1 MTTCTPVYRLP
12 IIEGTDRSCDQ
23 SDTWCAFAGALETE
37 LDRLDAVVAR
47 TATALP
53 FAKVSLGVPQT
64 FNATT
69 SGSRIA
75 FDTILDDSDNMVDL
89 TANPGEIRAQRAGV
103 YAVRCY
109 IELGTTGS
117 TANSFLFRLSGQ
129 GPVDAPSAI
138 APSPGGTMVLEFP
151 DPGIANSMTWRL
163 RSAWR
168 VYLPQSR
175 FFATITYGAIAPG
188 ATAQLTRAEMDVV
201 WMGD

>member
-12 IIEGTDRSCDQ
+12 IIEGTDRPCDQ
-23 SDTWCAFAGALETE
+23 GDAWCAFAETMETE

-47 TATALP
+47 TATAIP
-53 FAKVSLGVPQT
+53 FAKVSLSAPQT
-64 FNATT
+64 YNATT

-89 TANPGEIRAQRAGV
+89 TANPGEVQAQRPGV

-117 TANSFLFRLSGQ
+117 TANSFLFRLTGQ
-129 GPVDAPSAI
+129 GPVASPTAI

-168 VYLPQSR
+168 VSLPQSR

>member
-1 MTTCTPVYRLP
+1 MTTCTPIYRLP
-12 IIEGTDRSCDQ
+12 LIEGSDRPCDQ
-23 SDTWCAFAGALETE
+23 SETWCAFAGTLETE
-37 LDRLDAVVAR
+37 LDRLDSVVAR
-47 TATALP
+47 TATAIP
-53 FAKVSLGVPQT
+53 FAKVSLSTPQT

-75 FDTILDDSDNMVDL
+75 FDTILDDSDDMVDL
-89 TANPGEIRAQRAGV
+89 TANPGEVQARRAGV

-117 TANSFLFRLSGQ
+117 TANSFLFRLTGQ
-129 GPVDAPSAI
+129 GPVNSASAI
-138 APSPGGTMVLEFP
+138 LPGTGGNLSLEFQ

-168 VYLPQSR
+168 VSLPQSR
-175 FFATITYGAIAPG
+175 FFATINYGAIAPG
-188 ATAQLTRAEMDVV
+188 ASAQLTRAEMDVI